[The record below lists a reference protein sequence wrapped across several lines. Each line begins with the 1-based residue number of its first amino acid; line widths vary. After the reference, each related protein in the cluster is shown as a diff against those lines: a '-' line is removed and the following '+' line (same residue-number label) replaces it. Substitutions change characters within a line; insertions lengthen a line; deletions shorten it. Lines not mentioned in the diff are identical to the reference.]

1 MIKKRIL
8 SSRLIFSVLGALLMA
23 AVMSIAQ
30 PRHPNIM
37 AAEQLCN
44 QAFAKISA
52 AQQANEFD
60 MHGHAAKAKELLMQ
74 AKTELHEAA
83 MAANK

>member
-1 MIKKRIL
+1 
-8 SSRLIFSVLGALLMA
+8 MA

-37 AAEQLCN
+37 AAQQLCN
-44 QAFAKISA
+44 QAYEKISA

-60 MHGHAAKAKELLMQ
+60 MHGHAAKAKELLQQ
-74 AKTELHEAA
+74 AKGELHQAA

>member
-1 MIKKRIL
+1 MIKTRIL
-8 SSRLIFSVLGALLMA
+8 FTLLGAFLMA

-37 AAEQLCN
+37 AAERFCN
-44 QAFAKISA
+44 QAFEKISA
-52 AQQANEFD
+52 AQTANEWD

-74 AKTELHEAA
+74 AKGELHEAA
-83 MAANK
+83 IAANRK